1 MSTKEDIGLT
11 ETIRIAN
18 NELKF
23 IYHENVWRID
33 TYNIQKNQITKL
45 NLLCYILP
53 PPKEKSLVGTAL
65 KAATAKM
72 AALLSMLLF
81 LLPTTLLANDLGKSA
96 LSNEA
101 LAAVTT
107 AEPVARAE
115 YNKTTQTLTFLYGA
129 PSATEDANLLVV
141 KFYNPSDNPKWF
153 NGESRSFG
161 WTSQKQATSVV
172 IDQSFKKYPLASCSS
187 MFKEFKN
194 VITITG
200 LGNLNTSNV
209 TSMCGM
215 FNNCFYLKT
224 FDIDKL
230 QTASVTDMANMFYNC
245 KCLTSLDVS
254 HFETGS
260 VTDMSA
266 MFKAIGDK
274 VTSLDLSNFDT
285 KNVESM
291 SSMFSFINGLTSI
304 DLTNFNTAQ
313 VTSMSNMFK
322 ATNLKHIYV
331 SDLFKTDQVAYSA
344 NMFAMCSEKLP
355 NYKGSTVLDKTHANY
370 LAGGYFEKIVG
381 KLGDEIIAA
390 AGEPLTAKNLTI
402 DKDQNFIANEPFTV
416 AAASY
421 SRTMTDGN
429 TWATLCLPFEVS
441 LADQNFRAFKLLSA
455 NDETVELEEFTTNIA
470 AGTPVIIK
478 MNEGATSLNFSVE
491 NTAIAKDIQTAATA
505 DGNYQLQGLYAQKE
519 FSIDADNNCYIVKGD
534 KLMNPAKLLANTKV
548 TKVVSKPFRAYM
560 VDKTSA
566 PAAGAKM
573 FSIGFNDNTT
583 AIDNLNTIANDKAV
597 YYDIQGLRL
606 NAPQKGINIVKRG
619 NKTMKVIIK

>member
-1 MSTKEDIGLT
+1 MP
-11 ETIRIAN
+11 R
-18 NELKF
+18 EL
-23 IYHENVWRID
+23 WRID

-115 YNKTTQTLTFLYGA
+115 YDKTTQTLTFLYGA

-153 NGESRSFG
+153 DGKYRSFG
-161 WTSQKQATSVV
+161 WTTSQKQATSVV
-172 IDQSFKKYPLASCSS
+172 IDESFKNYPLASCSG

-209 TSMCGM
+209 TSMRGM
-215 FNNCFYLKT
+215 FDYCFNLQT

-230 QTASVTDMANMFYNC
+230 QTASVQDMANMFYLC

-266 MFKAIGDK
+266 MFKAIGDQ
-274 VTSLDLSNFDT
+274 VTSLDLSNFNT
-285 KNVESM
+285 EKVENM
-291 SSMFSFINGLTSI
+291 NSMFADINMLETLDLTS
-304 DLTNFNTAQ
+304 FNTSS
-313 VTSMSNMFK
+313 VKNMTRMFES
-322 ATNLKHIYV
+322 ACFKHIYV
-331 SDLFKTDQVAYSA
+331 SELFKTDQVTRAN
-344 NMFAMCSEKLP
+344 NMFYSYCKKLP
-355 NYKGSTVLDKTHANY
+355 NFDPAVLDKTHANY
-370 LAGGYFEKIVG
+370 LEGGYFEKIVG

-402 DKDQNFIANEPFTV
+402 DKDQNFKANEPFTV

-421 SRTMTDGN
+421 NRTMSDGN

-455 NDETVELEEFTTNIA
+455 NDDAVELEEVETSIA
-470 AGTPVIIK
+470 AGMPVIIK
-478 MNEGATSLNFSVE
+478 MNEGATSLNISA
-491 NTAIAKDIQTAATA
+491 TDKKIAEKALVSATA

-534 KLMNPAKLLANTKV
+534 KLMNPAKLLENTKV

-560 VDKTSA
+560 VDNSSA
-566 PAAGAKM
+566 AAGAKM

>member
-1 MSTKEDIGLT
+1 MLHFTS
-11 ETIRIAN
+11 N
-18 NELKF
+18 P
-23 IYHENVWRID
+23 
-33 TYNIQKNQITKL
+33 Q
-45 NLLCYILP
+45 
-53 PPKEKSLVGTAL
+53 KSLVGTAFL

-72 AALLSMLLF
+72 VALLSLLLF
-81 LLPTTLLANDLGKSA
+81 LLPTTLLANDLDKSA

-129 PSATEDANLLVV
+129 PSASEDANILVV

-153 NGESRSFG
+153 NGKYGSFDG
-161 WTSQKQATSVV
+161 CWDTEIKKATSVV
-172 IDQSFKKYPLASCSS
+172 IDESFKNYPLASCSG

-209 TSMCGM
+209 TSMRGM
-215 FNNCFYLKT
+215 FDYCIKLQT

-230 QTASVTDMANMFYNC
+230 QTASVQDMANMFYFC

-260 VTDMSA
+260 ATDMSA

-274 VTSLDLSNFDT
+274 VTSLDLSNFNT
-285 KNVESM
+285 EKVEYM
-291 SSMFSFINGLTSI
+291 YSMFAYINMLETLDLTS
-304 DLTNFNTAQ
+304 FNTSS
-313 VTSMSNMFK
+313 VKNMNRMFESPCF
-322 ATNLKHIYV
+322 KHIYV
-331 SDLFKTDQVAYSA
+331 SELFKTDQASSN
-344 NMFAMCSEKLP
+344 NMFDAYCKKLP
-355 NYKGSTVLDKTHANY
+355 NFDPAVLDNTHANY

-402 DKDQNFIANEPFTV
+402 DKDQNFKANEPFHV

-421 SRTMTDGN
+421 SRTMSDGN

-441 LADQNFRAFKLLSA
+441 LTDQNFRAFKLLSA
-455 NDETVELEEFTTNIA
+455 NDDAVELEEVKTSIA
-470 AGTPVIIK
+470 AGMPVIIK
-478 MNEGATSLNFSVE
+478 MNEEETSLNISA
-491 NTAIAKDIQTAATA
+491 TDKKIAQETLISATT
-505 DGNYQLQGLYAQKE
+505 DGSYQLQGLYAGKE
-519 FSIDADNNCYIVKGD
+519 FSKDTDNNCYIVKGD
-534 KLMNPAKLLANTKV
+534 KLMNPAKLLENTNTTSV
-548 TKVVSKPFRAYM
+548 DSKPYRAYM
-560 VDKTSA
+560 VDKSSVQ
-566 PAAGAKM
+566 PAGAKM
-573 FSIGFNDNTT
+573 FSIEMDENVT
-583 AIDNLNTIANDKAV
+583 AIDNLNILANDHAA

-606 NAPQKGINIVKRG
+606 NAPQKGVNIVKRG
-619 NKTMKVIIK
+619 NKVMKVIIK

>member
-1 MSTKEDIGLT
+1 MP
-11 ETIRIAN
+11 R
-18 NELKF
+18 EL
-23 IYHENVWRID
+23 WRID

-53 PPKEKSLVGTAL
+53 PPKKEKSLVGTAL

-115 YNKTTQTLTFLYGA
+115 YDKTTQTLTFLYGA
-129 PSATEDANLLVV
+129 PSATEDANILVV

-153 NGESRSFG
+153 NGKYGSFEG
-161 WTSQKQATSVV
+161 CWDTEIKKATSVV
-172 IDQSFKKYPLASCSS
+172 IDESFKNYPLASCSG

-209 TSMCGM
+209 TSMRGM
-215 FNNCFYLKT
+215 FDYCFNLQT

-230 QTASVTDMANMFYNC
+230 QTASVQDMANMFYLC

-266 MFKAIGDK
+266 MFKAIGDQ
-274 VTSLDLSNFDT
+274 VTSLDLSNFNT
-285 KNVESM
+285 EKVEYM
-291 SSMFSFINGLTSI
+291 NSMFADINMLETLDLTS
-304 DLTNFNTAQ
+304 FNTSS
-313 VTSMSNMFK
+313 VKNMTRMFES
-322 ATNLKHIYV
+322 ACFKHIYV
-331 SDLFKTDQVAYSA
+331 SELFKTDQVTRAN
-344 NMFAMCSEKLP
+344 NMFYSYCKKLP
-355 NYKGSTVLDKTHANY
+355 NFDPAVLDKTHANY
-370 LAGGYFEKIVG
+370 LEGGYFEKIVG

-402 DKDQNFIANEPFTV
+402 DKEQNFKANEPFHV

-455 NDETVELEEFTTNIA
+455 NDEAVELEEVETSIA
-470 AGTPVIIK
+470 AGMPVIIK
-478 MNEGATSLNFSVE
+478 MNKGAASLSISA
-491 NTAIAKDIQTAATA
+491 TDKKIAEKALVSATA
-505 DGNYQLQGLYAQKE
+505 DGNYQLQGLYTQKE
-519 FSIDADNNCYIVKGD
+519 FSKDTDNNCYIVKGD
-534 KLMNPAKLLANTKV
+534 KLMNPAKLLANTNV

-560 VDKTSA
+560 VDKSSA
-566 PAAGAKM
+566 PAGAKM

>member
-1 MSTKEDIGLT
+1 MLHFTST
-11 ETIRIAN
+11 
-18 NELKF
+18 
-23 IYHENVWRID
+23 
-33 TYNIQKNQITKL
+33 
-45 NLLCYILP
+45 
-53 PPKEKSLVGTAL
+53 PKKSLIGTAL
-65 KAATAKM
+65 KATTAKM
-72 AALLSMLLF
+72 ETLLSMLLF
-81 LLPTTLLANDLGKSA
+81 LLPTALLANNLDKSA

-107 AEPVARAE
+107 AEPVAHAE
-115 YNKTTQTLTFLYGA
+115 YDKTTQALTFLYGA
-129 PSATEDANLLVV
+129 PSATEDANILVV

-153 NGESRSFG
+153 DGKYSSFDG
-161 WTSQKQATSVV
+161 CWNSEIKKATSVV
-172 IDQSFKKYPLASCSS
+172 IDDSFKNYPLASCSG

-209 TSMCGM
+209 TSMRGM
-215 FNNCFYLKT
+215 FDYCFKLQT

-245 KCLTSLDVS
+245 KSLTSLDVS

-266 MFKAIGDK
+266 MFNAIGDK
-274 VTSLDLSNFDT
+274 ITSLDLSNFNT
-285 KNVESM
+285 QNVEYM
-291 SSMFSFINGLTSI
+291 YSMFAYINMLETLDLTS
-304 DLTNFNTAQ
+304 FNTSS
-313 VTSMSNMFK
+313 VKNMNRMFESPCF
-322 ATNLKHIYV
+322 KHIYV
-331 SDLFKTDQVAYSA
+331 SELFKTDQVTSSN
-344 NMFAMCSEKLP
+344 NMFYAYCKNLP
-355 NYKGSTVLDKTHANY
+355 NFNPAVLDKTHANY

-390 AGEPLTAKNLTI
+390 AGEPLTANTLTI
-402 DKDQNFIANEPFTV
+402 DKDQNFKANEPFTV

-421 SRTMTDGN
+421 SRTMSDGN

-441 LADQNFRAFKLLSA
+441 LTDQNFRAFKLLSA
-455 NDETVELEEFTTNIA
+455 NDDAVELEEVKTSIA
-470 AGTPVIIK
+470 AGMPVIIK
-478 MNEGATSLNFSVE
+478 MNEGETSLNISA
-491 NTAIAKDIQTAATA
+491 TDKKIAQETLISATT
-505 DGNYQLQGLYAQKE
+505 DGSYQLQGLYAGKE
-519 FSIDADNNCYIVKGD
+519 FSKDTDNNCYIVKGD

-548 TKVVSKPFRAYM
+548 TKVASKPFRAYM
-560 VDKTSA
+560 VNNTST

-583 AIDNLNTIANDKAV
+583 AIENLNTIANDKAV

>member
-1 MSTKEDIGLT
+1 MLHFTS
-11 ETIRIAN
+11 N
-18 NELKF
+18 P
-23 IYHENVWRID
+23 
-33 TYNIQKNQITKL
+33 Q
-45 NLLCYILP
+45 
-53 PPKEKSLVGTAL
+53 KSLVGTAFL

-72 AALLSMLLF
+72 VALLSMLLF
-81 LLPTTLLANDLGKSA
+81 LLPTTLLANDLDKSA

-101 LAAVTT
+101 LTAETT

-115 YNKTTQTLTFLYGA
+115 YDKTTQTLTFLYGA
-129 PSATEDANLLVV
+129 PSATEDANILVV

-153 NGESRSFG
+153 DGKYGSFDG
-161 WTSQKQATSVV
+161 CWGTEIKKATSVV
-172 IDQSFKKYPLASCSS
+172 IDDSFKNYPLASCSG

-209 TSMCGM
+209 TSMRGM
-215 FNNCFYLKT
+215 FDDCFKLQT

-245 KCLTSLDVS
+245 KSLTSLDVS

-274 VTSLDLSNFDT
+274 VKSLDLSNFNT
-285 KNVESM
+285 QNVEYM
-291 SSMFSFINGLTSI
+291 YSMFAYINMLETLDLTS
-304 DLTNFNTAQ
+304 FNTSS
-313 VTSMSNMFK
+313 VKNMNRMFESPCF
-322 ATNLKHIYV
+322 KHIYV
-331 SDLFKTDQVAYSA
+331 SELFKTDQVTRSD
-344 NMFAMCSEKLP
+344 NMFYPCKLP
-355 NYKGSTVLDKTHANY
+355 NFNPAVLDKTHANY

-390 AGEPLTAKNLTI
+390 NGEPLTANTLTI
-402 DKDQNFIANEPFTV
+402 DKDQSFSANEPFNV

-455 NDETVELEEFTTNIA
+455 SDDAVELEEVKTNIA
-470 AGTPVIIK
+470 AGIPVIIK
-478 MNEGATSLNFSVE
+478 MNEGETSLNISA
-491 NTAIAKDIQTAATA
+491 TDKKIAQEALVSATA
-505 DGNYQLQGLYAQKE
+505 DGSYQLQGLYTDKE
-519 FSIDADNNCYIVKGD
+519 FSKDTDNNCYIVKGD
-534 KLMNPAKLLANTKV
+534 KLMNPAKLLENTNTTSV
-548 TKVVSKPFRAYM
+548 DSKPYRAYM
-560 VDKTSA
+560 VDKSSVQ
-566 PAAGAKM
+566 PAGAKM
-573 FSIGFNDNTT
+573 FSIEMDENVT
-583 AIDNLNTIANDKAV
+583 AIDNLNILTNEKAA

-606 NAPQKGINIVKRG
+606 NAPQKGVNIVKRG
-619 NKTMKVIIK
+619 NKVMKVIIK